1 MIPKPSW
8 ACKLWFRTWVNGEA
22 LKSSKESSVSSQPLL
37 SFLPFSPLSFHSP
50 SNSFSLFFPPA
61 LQSVCFPSTQFMC
74 LFCLQTCLHSDP
86 DLLTLIRKRLSQVM
100 VPNFFVSYH
109 FLHGHKPC
117 GNSNSRCNCVTD
129 PHMSCT
135 LKSAIRKSL
144 YLFYFNSSKRNS
156 LDITN

>member
-1 MIPKPSW
+1 
-8 ACKLWFRTWVNGEA
+8 
-22 LKSSKESSVSSQPLL
+22 
-37 SFLPFSPLSFHSP
+37 
-50 SNSFSLFFPPA
+50 
-61 LQSVCFPSTQFMC
+61 MC

-100 VPNFFVSYH
+100 VLNFFVSYH

-117 GNSNSRCNCVTD
+117 GYSNSTCNCVTD

-156 LDITN
+156 LDITNSKALRYKSRFPNTYYQTKWMWSLFIFVITQFSSSPLKDTKLHLVHKMRFRDIKHVACVCLHS